1 MTIQDIALFSALGAK
16 MDYLNQRQ
24 SVISQNIANSD
35 TPNYRPKDLVKTD
48 FSRFLNDDKQTI
60 NVPSVHVAKTNTSH
74 IGPDGGELDVKA
86 RKQKETYEVA
96 PAGNAVIMEE
106 QMFNSGKNVADY
118 NLMLNVYQKQI
129 GMFRIALGT
138 R

>member
-1 MTIQDIALFSALGAK
+1 MTIQDIALFGALGAK

-24 SVISQNIANSD
+24 SIISQNIANSD

-48 FSRFLNDDKQTI
+48 FSRFLKDDKQAVS
-60 NVPSVHVAKTNTSH
+60 VPSVHVAKTNAGH
-74 IGPDGGELDVKA
+74 IGADGKELNVDA
-86 RKQKETYEVA
+86 RKQKVTYEVA

-106 QMFNSGKNVADY
+106 QMFNSGQNVADY
-118 NLMLNVYQKQI
+118 NLMLNVYQKQV